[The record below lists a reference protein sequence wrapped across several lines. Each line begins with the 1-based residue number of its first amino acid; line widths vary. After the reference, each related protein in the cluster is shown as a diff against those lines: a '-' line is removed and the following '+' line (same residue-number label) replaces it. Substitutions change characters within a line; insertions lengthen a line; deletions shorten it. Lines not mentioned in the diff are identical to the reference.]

1 MTKKY
6 KKFNKTEGYIST
18 SPLPSEKELRKL
30 YVDYYYQDPKSSSY
44 QIEYDELEIRYKELE
59 CNKLIYAL
67 DMAQE
72 VTGKTFLDVGS
83 GEGFLLNATDKK
95 GLKVTGLD
103 FSSFGME
110 KFFPH
115 LTPHTIVGD
124 IYESLDMLIAQ
135 GKRFSMCTSTNVLE
149 HVLSPKLFLSSIKK
163 VMEPDG
169 VLAIRVPNDF
179 SDIQK
184 LSLKSGMIDSEFW
197 FVPPHHLNYFNTD
210 TLPAYM
216 KINGFE
222 VIDSFT
228 DFPIDI
234 YLLHKGS
241 NYIKDPLCGSDANRA
256 RINHDL
262 MIYKEN
268 GMDNYLN
275 YYRAMF
281 NVGIGRNI
289 TIIARIASE

>member
-1 MTKKY
+1 MTQKY
-6 KKFNKTEGYIST
+6 NKSSNIEGFISA
-18 SPLPSEKELRKL
+18 SPSPSEKELRKL
-30 YVDYYYQDPKSSSY
+30 YANYYYQNPKNSSY
-44 QIEYDELEIRYKELE
+44 QVEYDELETSYKELE

-67 DMAQE
+67 DEAKE
-72 VTGKTFLDVGS
+72 TSGKTFLDLGS
-83 GEGFLLNATDKK
+83 GEGFLLDAADKK
-95 GLKVTGLD
+95 DLQVTGLD
-103 FSSFGME
+103 YSSFGME

-115 LTPHTIVGD
+115 LISHTIVGD
-124 IYESLDMLIAQ
+124 IYKSLEMLIAQ

-179 SDIQK
+179 SNIQE
-184 LSLKSGMIDSEFW
+184 LSLKSGMIDKEFW
-197 FVPPHHLNYFNTD
+197 FVPPHHLSYFNTD
-210 TLPAYM
+210 TLPVFM
-216 KINGFE
+216 KNNGFE
-222 VIDSFT
+222 VIDSFS

-241 NYIKDPLCGSDANRA
+241 NYIKNPLWGSDANRA

-262 MIYKEN
+262 MIYKKS

-289 TIIARIASE
+289 TIIARISS